1 MTKVFYEYVDNK
13 AQIYNLSAQCIDELR
28 NIINSYSRPL
38 SSITQEE
45 LEKYL
50 KQLPDD
56 EYLIENSRTTD
67 WHYAHNFSTTENF

>member
-13 AQIYNLSAQCIDELR
+13 AQVYNLSAQCIDELR

-45 LEKYL
+45 LGKYL

-56 EYLIENSRTTD
+56 EYLIESSHTN
-67 WHYAHNFSTTENF
+67 WLYAHNFSTTENF